1 MHFDYSTQLTAG
13 DTIETCT
20 AGEIIFATGQ
30 PGDVM
35 YVVKSGTV
43 QILVGDRVFDI
54 VGAGQTMGEMAILDD
69 AARSATARALT
80 DCEIVAIDKQR
91 LLEMVQREPLVAI
104 AMTRSMV
111 RRLRSMNYQAQY
123 DLLTDLPNR
132 TLFREQCQAALQ
144 RSRRQGTLVG
154 ILQLD
159 LDHFAMFNDSLG
171 YAAADMLLGQ
181 VAGRLRSA
189 LRQTD
194 TLARL
199 GADEFSVLVEGVR
212 NDTNLAVAAQR
223 LQESLASPIEV
234 EGSMLYVTASIGI
247 SCHPSDGTDVETLLK
262 NADSAMRVA
271 KQGGRNQYV
280 FFSQDFNDKALLYL
294 TTKSALREAIDHG
307 ELVLHYQPRV
317 DLVSGT
323 ILGVEA
329 LLRWFHP
336 KMGSISPADFIPLA
350 EETGLIDA
358 IGTWVLREGCRQRK
372 AWLDAGL
379 ESFRVAINLSTI
391 QMRHPHLVDNI
402 RSVLAETG
410 LPAEYVE
417 LEVTESVLIEN
428 PAAVVEKLQAF
439 RAMGMTIALDDFGTG
454 YSSLSYIKRF
464 PLDYMK
470 IDQSFVRGIPH
481 DASDVAI
488 TRTIV
493 ALARNLGVKTVVEG
507 IETEEQLTFARA
519 EGCDEFQ
526 GYLFS
531 KAVSAEAFELL
542 LRDKNSQP

>member
-1 MHFDYSTQLTAG
+1 MHFDYSMQLTAG
-13 DTIETCT
+13 DTIETRK

-30 PGDVM
+30 PGEVM
-35 YVVKSGTV
+35 YIVKSGTV
-43 QILVGDRVFDI
+43 QIIVGDRVFDI

-132 TLFREQCQAALQ
+132 TLFREHCQAALQ
-144 RSRRQGTLVG
+144 RSLRQGTLIG
-154 ILQLD
+154 ILQID

-181 VAGRLRSA
+181 VAGRLRGA

-199 GADEFSVLVEGVR
+199 GADEFAVLVEGVR
-212 NDTNLAVAAQR
+212 NDTSLAVAAQR
-223 LQESLASPIEV
+223 LQEALANPIEV

-247 SCHPSDGTDVETLLK
+247 SCHPTDGKDVETLLK
-262 NADSAMRVA
+262 NAESAMRVA
-271 KQGGRNQYV
+271 KQGGRYKYI
-280 FFSQDFNDKALLYL
+280 FFSQTFNDKALQYL
-294 TTKSALREAIDHG
+294 TTKSALREAIDRQ

-317 DLVSGT
+317 DLVSGR

-336 KMGSISPADFIPLA
+336 KMGSISPASFIPLA
-350 EETGLIDA
+350 EEAGLIDA
-358 IGTWVLREGCRQRK
+358 IGMWVLREGCRQRK
-372 AWLDAGL
+372 AWLDAGMKP
-379 ESFRVAINLSTI
+379 FRVAINLSTL
-391 QMRHPHLVDNI
+391 QMRHPQLVDNI
-402 RSVLAETG
+402 CQVLADTG
-410 LPAEYVE
+410 LPPECIE

-428 PAAVVEKLQAF
+428 PEAVIEKLQAF

-481 DASDVAI
+481 DANDVAI

-493 ALARNLGVKTVVEG
+493 ALARNLGIKTVVEG
-507 IETEEQLTFARA
+507 IETEQQLAFAKA

-526 GYLFS
+526 GFLFS
-531 KAVSAEAFELL
+531 KAVSAEAFEQL
-542 LRDKNSQP
+542 LRDE